1 MQPLRA
7 DIKTKKGEAL
17 IMSLL
22 QDITHDL
29 TQAMKS
35 REEPR
40 LSTLRMLKAELQK
53 LQADKGKSY
62 EITDADVQ
70 AVIKRLIKQ
79 RKDAAEQYSSGG
91 AQDRA
96 DEELS
101 EVKVLEPYLPQQLS
115 DEALD
120 SLIKE
125 AAQEINASS
134 PKDMG
139 KLMKAAMSKAKGQA
153 DGSRVKER
161 VNAFLNA

>member
-1 MQPLRA
+1 
-7 DIKTKKGEAL
+7 
-17 IMSLL
+17 MSLL

-29 TQAMKS
+29 TQAMKA
-35 REEPR
+35 REEPK

-79 RKDAAEQYSSGG
+79 RKDAAEQYASGG

-96 DEELS
+96 DSELA
-101 EVKVLEPYLPQQLS
+101 EVKVLEPYLPSQLS
-115 DEALD
+115 DEALEAM
-120 SLIKE
+120 IAE
-125 AAQEINASS
+125 AAQEISASS

-139 KLMKAAMSKAKGQA
+139 KLMKAVMSKAKGQA
-153 DGSRVKER
+153 DGSRVKEM
-161 VNAFLNA
+161 VTAFLNK